1 MEFAADYEG
10 TISIENGSVRVEL
23 NNIMGL
29 LSLGLVQG
37 DTITL
42 RVEGPDE
49 EQTAESL
56 KELFE
61 RHFDFPQKDAK

>member
-1 MEFAADYEG
+1 MDYVADYEG
-10 TISIENGSVRVEL
+10 TITIENSSTRVEL

-37 DTITL
+37 DTITIG
-42 RVEGPDE
+42 VEGPDE
-49 EQTAESL
+49 EKTAESL

-61 RHFDFPQKDAK
+61 QHFDFPQKEAK